1 MWIDIGKFETMKK
14 TLFVIMSSIL
24 LLTSSCEKDPIDQN
38 KSYKISEVTIEGVTY
53 NKLEGIVSENLT
65 LDPSKKWL
73 LSGGVFVDNGVT
85 LTIDGGQ
92 TVYADPELTT
102 FLSIKQGG
110 KIIAEGTQNNPIVLT
125 PLKSDPTYGDWG
137 GIIINGKAKLNTGLT
152 AEGEG
157 GTGIYGGDDDEDNS
171 GILRFIRVEYAGKV
185 LGTDNELN
193 GFSFNGVGSGT
204 VVEYIQAYK
213 GADDGIEFF
222 GGTVN
227 VRYAVSNYNQ
237 DDAFDWTHGWR
248 CKGQYWYCQQGPD
261 GGDRGIEADN
271 NGDDNNLQPY
281 SNPTL
286 ANITLNGVDDGDAS
300 NEGMRLREGTK
311 GKIYMAVVS
320 GFAKYGIRVTEQ
332 ATLDHVTNGELFVA
346 NSTISGNGTNFKDCS
361 SFDGLTLTLTDNWFY
376 PETQPGSGGQWMN
389 GWTRQ

>member
-1 MWIDIGKFETMKK
+1 MKK
-14 TLFVIMSSIL
+14 TLFVLMSAMIIM
-24 LLTSSCEKDPIDQN
+24 LTSSCEKEPIKPND
-38 KSYKISEVTIEGVTY
+38 KTFVVTEVTVDGVTY
-53 NKLEGIVSENLT
+53 NKVEGIINENFMFET
-65 LDPSKKWL
+65 GKNWMI
-73 LSGGVFVDNGVT
+73 SGGVFVEDGAT
-85 LTIDGGQ
+85 LTIPSGQ
-92 TVYADPELTT
+92 TVFADPSLTS

-110 KIIAEGTQNNPIVLT
+110 KIMAEGTSSSPIVFT

-137 GIIINGKAKLNTGLT
+137 GLIINGKAKLNTGFS

-157 GTGIYGGDDDEDNS
+157 GTGIYGGDNDEDNS
-171 GILRFIRVEYAGKV
+171 GVLRYIRVEYAGKI

-227 VRYAVSNYNQ
+227 VRYAVSTHNQ

-248 CKGQYWYCQQGPD
+248 GKGQYWYVQQGVD

-271 NGDDNNLQPY
+271 NSDDNTLAPY

-286 ANITLNGVDDGDAS
+286 ANITLNGVDDGDGL
-300 NEGMRLREGTK
+300 NTGMRLREGTK
-311 GKIYMAVVS
+311 GQIYNAYVT
-320 GFAKYGIRVTEQ
+320 GFPKYGVRVSEQ
-332 ATLDHVTNGELFVA
+332 TSLDHVVNGELFVA
-346 NSTISGNGTNFKDCS
+346 NSTITGNGTDFKDCS
-361 SFDGLTLTLTDNWFY
+361 SFDGLTKTLNDSWFT
-376 PETQPGSGGQWMN
+376 PDATIGSGTQWMY
-389 GWTRQ
+389 GWTK

>member
-1 MWIDIGKFETMKK
+1 MKK
-14 TLFVIMSSIL
+14 IIL
-24 LLTSSCEKDPIDQN
+24 LTITVFGLLLSSCEKDPINPN
-38 KSYKISEVTIEGVTY
+38 KTYLVTETTIDGVVY
-53 NKLEGIVSENLT
+53 NKVEGIINENFT
-65 LDPSKKWL
+65 MDSDKKWMI
-73 LSGGVFVDNGVT
+73 SGGVFVDNDAT
-85 LTIDGGQ
+85 LMINGGQ
-92 TVYADPELTT
+92 TIYADPNVTT

-110 KIIAEGTQNNPIVLT
+110 KILAEGSQNNPIILT

-137 GIIINGKAKLNTGLT
+137 GIIINGRAKLNTGMT

-157 GTGIYGGDDDEDNS
+157 GTGIYGGNDDEDNS
-171 GILRFIRVEYAGKV
+171 GILRYVRVEYAGRV

-237 DDAFDWTHGWR
+237 DDAVDWTHGWR
-248 CKGQYWYCQQGPD
+248 GKGQYWYCQQGPD

-271 NGDDNNLQPY
+271 NADDNNLQPY

-286 ANITLNGVDDGDAS
+286 SNITLNGVNDGDGL

-311 GKIYMAVVS
+311 GKIYMATVS

-332 ATLDHVTNGELFVA
+332 ATLDHVSNGELFVA
-346 NSTISGNGTNFKDCS
+346 NSNVSGNGTNFKDCS
-361 SFDGLTLTLTDNWFY
+361 SFDGYTSTLTDNWFY
-376 PETQPGSGGQWMN
+376 PETQAGSGTQWMN